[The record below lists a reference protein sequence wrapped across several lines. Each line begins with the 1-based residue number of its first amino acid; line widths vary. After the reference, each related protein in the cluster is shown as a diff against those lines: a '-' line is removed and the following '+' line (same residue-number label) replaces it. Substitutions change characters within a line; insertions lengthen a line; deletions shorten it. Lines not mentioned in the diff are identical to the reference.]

1 MAGRGM
7 LKIAMPA
14 PYEVAQAF
22 KEIPRNIAATCMG
35 AAVKRAMAPCLQ
47 KLKALTPKG
56 PTGNLFR
63 AARIKSVKYPKSG
76 TGVAVVGYEKAG
88 KAPSKSAGGGSV
100 KKGSDRGFHQFWL
113 EKGTKNR
120 RIETPAVMPYA
131 RSSRAVNKQLR
142 KALGAKQARELK
154 DQVQAVRRQG
164 GYIASSFLE
173 LGPFKFTQSKKNLGV
188 GRVSTSPKSP
198 KAFFKKSRNPIDLGP
213 MIAQHPVERA
223 WDATRPEVM
232 RSLEGEME
240 KALENAKEILADRA
254 VRANQMADLG
264 KYL

>member
-1 MAGRGM
+1 MAGRRM

-14 PYEVAQAF
+14 PYDVAQAF

-35 AAVKRAMAPCLQ
+35 AAVRRAMAPCLQ
-47 KLKALTPKG
+47 KLKSLTPKG

-88 KAPSKSAGGGSV
+88 QKPSKSAGGGSV
-100 KKGSDRGFHQFWL
+100 KKGSDRGFHQFFL

-120 RIETPAVMPYA
+120 KIETPAVMPYA

-164 GYIASSFLE
+164 GYIASSFLK

-188 GRVSTSPKSP
+188 GRVSTSPKYP
-198 KAFFKKSRNPIDLGP
+198 KAFFKKSKNPIDLGP

-240 KALENAKEILADRA
+240 KALENAKKILADRA
-254 VRANQMADLG
+254 ARANQMADLG